1 MSVTYTSAAQRDALR
16 IRQEFRYL
24 PEPLLAA
31 TSLVAILAIALAS
44 VGRLRALDATDA
56 AVRGRIVNLN
66 TVGGA
71 SALEPA
77 LGVAFAAPAER
88 RLAAGELFR
97 FISGTQNDRRTL
109 PNVGAISRATVE
121 TRKGSSSR
129 ALAHAARAASMS
141 SNSAARSP

>member
-56 AVRGRIVNLN
+56 AVRGRVVNLN

-71 SALEPA
+71 QALQPA
-77 LGVAFAAPAER
+77 LGVAFPTPAEQPDLPLKLFTR
-88 RLAAGELFR
+88 PDAEKWLELC
-97 FISGTQNDRRTL
+97 D
-109 PNVGAISRATVE
+109 VGC
-121 TRKGSSSR
+121 G
-129 ALAHAARAASMS
+129 
-141 SNSAARSP
+141 